1 MEIKSEGYTVHFS
14 LDEASALLKIIGKA
28 SFYTLIKT
36 FDLDESEANQ
46 VQSMYEKLSEVVP
59 HEVEAG

>member
-1 MEIKSEGYTVHFS
+1 MDIQSEGYTVHFS

-28 SFYTLIKT
+28 SLYTLIKT

-46 VQSMYEKLSEVVP
+46 IQSMYGKLSEVVP
-59 HEVEAG
+59 HEIDAG